1 METDRRSRSSS
12 TRAVQTQADPGAFYS
27 EPQAEKKRKKRK
39 KRSEDSPAPP
49 PANLEEDRRQR
60 RTEYSTAPPP
70 ANLEEDRRKL
80 VEERLKLET
89 MKRDFLREKEEMEME
104 QPKKSHRKHRN
115 PDKPPKSKFDEDFE
129 KMWRHK
135 FGESYNGR

>member
-27 EPQAEKKRKKRK
+27 EPQAEKKRKRRK
-39 KRSEDSPAPP
+39 KKSEDTPAEDSPANLDQTWTR
-49 PANLEEDRRQR
+49 PAH
-60 RTEYSTAPPP
+60 PP

-80 VEERLKLET
+80 VEERLKLEA
-89 MKRDFLREKEEMEME
+89 MKREFLREKEEMEME
-104 QPKKSHRKHRN
+104 QPKKSHRKHKN
-115 PDKPPKSKFDEDFE
+115 QDKSKFDEDFE